1 MVREPYDTSK
11 PPSVAERNQRTHSF
25 ILGPSPNG
33 APPRKKKRVVWDKN
47 KPCGVDNCKATF
59 SSKKS
64 YYNHR
69 VSAHGM
75 RLFCTCTGCSDW
87 STKSWTTF
95 GLHCS
100 NKHPGE
106 YTIPKLL
113 QVQVTIWS
121 EEEIAEYDEAE
132 KNREEEREE
141 ASRCPQTLNEQSWAE
156 ENAKTREVESSEERE
171 LGEESSSEWR
181 GSILSE
187 ESQDNSPERLK
198 EEVLRLDPL
207 GEKLLTYTHLIGLT
221 SGQVPEY
228 IRGRTRAWHCSR

>member
-1 MVREPYDTSK
+1 VLE
-11 PPSVAERNQRTHSF
+11 VADKRKAPNMSWEH
-25 ILGPSPNG
+25 GPIR
-33 APPRKKKRVVWDKN
+33 APPRNKKRAIDWPKN

-64 YYNHR
+64 FYSHR

-75 RLFCTCTGCSDW
+75 KLFCTCTDCGNW

-100 NKHPGE
+100 TKHPGE
-106 YTIPKLL
+106 YLIPKLL
-113 QVQVTIWS
+113 QVQVITWS
-121 EEEIAEYDEAE
+121 EAEIAEYGEAE
-132 KNREEEREE
+132 KNREEERKE

-156 ENAKTREVESSEERE
+156 ENTKAREVESSEERE
-171 LGEESSSEWR
+171 LSEESSSEWR

-198 EEVLRLDPL
+198 VEVRRLS
-207 GEKLLTYTHLIGLT
+207 Y
-221 SGQVPEY
+221 
-228 IRGRTRAWHCSR
+228 